1 MMKVLYEERD
11 GISWITFNRPEK
23 LNALDAESWKLLGD
37 HVRRGD
43 SSDSRAIVITG
54 NGRAFSSGDDIG
66 AMTSLNDQREAEDFF
81 NALLYAVDG
90 LIYTNKPVIGAVNGL
105 AYGGGCEILLFMD
118 VVISTRSARFSI
130 PEGRLGLIPPM
141 ALSVGY
147 NSIGRSVAWLAI
159 TGEEIDAMRAR
170 EIGLVDI
177 VGDDLNLELE
187 KVMARIS
194 SMDQGSIKVIKAWLR
209 KSREPIREAIRE
221 LSFMSL
227 STQAKERMKRFLSR

>member
-1 MMKVLYEERD
+1 
-11 GISWITFNRPEK
+11 
-23 LNALDAESWKLLGD
+23 
-37 HVRRGD
+37 
-43 SSDSRAIVITG
+43 
-54 NGRAFSSGDDIG
+54 
-66 AMTSLNDQREAEDFF
+66 
-81 NALLYAVDG
+81 
-90 LIYTNKPVIGAVNGL
+90 PVIGAVNGL